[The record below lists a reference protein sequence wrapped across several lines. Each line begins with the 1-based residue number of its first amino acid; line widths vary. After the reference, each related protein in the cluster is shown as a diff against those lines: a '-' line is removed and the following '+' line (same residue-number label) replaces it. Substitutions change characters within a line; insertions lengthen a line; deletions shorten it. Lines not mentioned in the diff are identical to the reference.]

1 MGLFARTWPLYLAGL
16 AVPVR
21 CHDQV
26 VVVAANFTLS
36 PIFIV
41 CIDLELGK
49 DIIPSVGICQIAN
62 DRHYF
67 PLMWSIARQYAYVS
81 FVIDDI

>member
-21 CHDQV
+21 RHDQV
-26 VVVAANFTLS
+26 VVVAAKFTLS

-41 CIDLELGK
+41 CVDLELGE

-62 DRHYF
+62 N
-67 PLMWSIARQYAYVS
+67 
-81 FVIDDI
+81 